1 MSPLTNGVS
10 SYDRVAAAS
19 LGAQGP
25 IDREELLGLDCQCS
39 SCGVVVK
46 LTKHRVCEVPGEEC
60 LFRVADRASASA
72 MIVRD
77 KWDNMQINSGNNWQ
91 VWPMLIVQTLR
102 YFRWIDY
109 WLLMN
114 DDRSWRRLR
123 KRRRNR
129 KSAPLRQGLALSFS
143 QPLFEQL
150 GHILFSTQHVS

>member
-1 MSPLTNGVS
+1 MFKLWRS
-10 SYDRVAAAS
+10 SEADKT
-19 LGAQGP
+19 L
-25 IDREELLGLDCQCS
+25 
-39 SCGVVVK
+39 
-46 LTKHRVCEVPGEEC
+46 PGEEC

-77 KWDNMQINSGNNWQ
+77 KWDNMQINSGNHWQ

-129 KSAPLRQGLALSFS
+129 ESAPLRQGLALSFS